1 MHWSSLRTDRTIP
14 EAVLMVGKTSCT
26 CMQVT
31 QTLRSSC
38 WQSWIIL
45 LEDTY
50 ISQLVLNLLI
60 CMTVTNTWT
69 MRTRKESPQIRFSAT
84 LSFWHKINMNW
95 KRLRSRD
102 TTYRNIDYKTEWLD
116 VVIFQNEKTNKQ
128 TKKQGKESIAIAGSA
143 RDDSRLEINW

>member
-1 MHWSSLRTDRTIP
+1 MLSLALELLEDRQNNSWSCP
-14 EAVLMVGKTSCT
+14 HGGKDFMYLYAGNTNT
-26 CMQVT
+26 EKQLLT
-31 QTLRSSC
+31 E
-38 WQSWIIL
+38 WIIL

-50 ISQLVLNLLI
+50 ISQLVLNPLI

-116 VVIFQNEKTNKQ
+116 VVIFQNEKNKKRTNR
-128 TKKQGKESIAIAGSA
+128 GKNQ
-143 RDDSRLEINW
+143 LQ

>member
-14 EAVLMVGKTSCT
+14 EAVLVVGNTSCT

-31 QTLRSSC
+31 RTMRSSC
-38 WQSWIIL
+38 WQSGSCSWKTHTL
-45 LEDTY
+45 
-50 ISQLVLNLLI
+50 SQLVLNPLI

-69 MRTRKESPQIRFSAT
+69 MWTRKETPQIRFSAT

-116 VVIFQNEKTNKQ
+116 VVFFQNEKKKQ
-128 TKKQGKESIAIAGSA
+128 TGERINCNSWVSKKWL
-143 RDDSRLEINW
+143 RLEINW